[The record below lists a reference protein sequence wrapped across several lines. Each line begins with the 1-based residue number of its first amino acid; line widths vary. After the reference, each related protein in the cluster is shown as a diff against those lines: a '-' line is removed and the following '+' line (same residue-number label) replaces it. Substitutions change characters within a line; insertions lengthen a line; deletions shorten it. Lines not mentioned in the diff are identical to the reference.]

1 MWREDLSKTN
11 PKAAQSIADPAD
23 YENLFPDLQQSL
35 KAEQYLK
42 RERLRPR
49 PAADYRA
56 VKVSI
61 TMQFNQVMISTQ
73 QSNEERNIVEE
84 MEQALAEM
92 SLGESQSVPDQ
103 TQSKADD
110 IEVSI
115 KFLSMCSR

>member
-1 MWREDLSKTN
+1 MISLSLLFCRVVGLWREDLSKTN

-56 VKVSI
+56 AKVFVKLHFLVKS
-61 TMQFNQVMISTQ
+61 FYSTL
-73 QSNEERNIVEE
+73 QSNEERNIIEE
-84 MEQALAEM
+84 MEQAMTEM
-92 SLGESQSVPDQ
+92 SLEESQSVPDKPL
-103 TQSKADD
+103 SKT
-110 IEVSI
+110 
-115 KFLSMCSR
+115 